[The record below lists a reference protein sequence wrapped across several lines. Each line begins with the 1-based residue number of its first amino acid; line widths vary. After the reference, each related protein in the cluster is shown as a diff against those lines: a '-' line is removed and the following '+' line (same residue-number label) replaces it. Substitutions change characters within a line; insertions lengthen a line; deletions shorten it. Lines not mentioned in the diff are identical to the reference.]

1 MIAGS
6 CWERVEMRRIG
17 SRERQFEIIEKE
29 RGKVN
34 VVSVVGLAKGLR
46 FEFELNEIKCWPVVG
61 LIERLR
67 FEFELNQMLICF
79 LYPCMPEL

>member
-1 MIAGS
+1 
-6 CWERVEMRRIG
+6 MRRIG

-46 FEFELNEIKCWPVVG
+46 FEFKLNKIKC
-61 LIERLR
+61 
-67 FEFELNQMLICF
+67 
-79 LYPCMPEL
+79 